1 MGLIFYLS
9 HQPRVMDGLPEI
21 QGLDKLLHFL
31 AYLALASSWLLAFI
45 KNNISQVRMKT
56 FLLGMAFA
64 FSDEIHQTFIPT
76 RTFELY
82 DLVADGAGICFG
94 IFVVLPLMQ
103 RLLIRL

>member
-1 MGLIFYLS
+1 
-9 HQPRVMDGLPEI
+9 MDGLPEI

-31 AYLALASSWLLAFI
+31 AYLGLALSWLLAFI

-56 FLLGMAFA
+56 LLLGMAFA

-103 RLLIRL
+103 RLLTRL